1 MTVFSPIKKNG
12 RYHGCAGKAPAS
24 PAHQCHLQTCIR
36 QAGTA
41 RCTCQTHVFLLAAS
55 GTESVRSAGLLPR
68 LRFALDE
75 TKILYHKTPR
85 GAICKISEKMF
96 PFCRETGKNAGKQ
109 PRTQAKRAACGGPFC
124 LEGWESIKR
133 LGILF
138 DTTSLQHSAS
148 LSNAEKRFFIS
159 FVIYTRLIS

>member
-1 MTVFSPIKKNG
+1 MADTMG
-12 RYHGCAGKAPAS
+12 A
-24 PAHQCHLQTCIR
+24 
-36 QAGTA
+36 QAK
-41 RCTCQTHVFLLAAS
+41 HPPLLHTNAICKLA
-55 GTESVRSAGLLPR
+55 SVRREQPVALAKHMFSCWRHPARKASVPPGFC

-148 LSNAEKRFFIS
+148 LSNAEKRFFLS